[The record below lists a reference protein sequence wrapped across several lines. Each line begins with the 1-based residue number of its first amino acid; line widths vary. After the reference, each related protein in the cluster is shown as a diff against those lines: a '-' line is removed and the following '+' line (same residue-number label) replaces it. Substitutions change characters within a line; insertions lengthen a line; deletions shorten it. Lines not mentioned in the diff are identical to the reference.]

1 MRTVLRATTCI
12 AAVGFI
18 LAAAG
23 SANATPMQLTLT
35 ATDLVTNTVFSE
47 TFTDSGTP
55 NVINVGAGTSGAIAF
70 TGEVATS
77 TIGPPL
83 NTLITD
89 ALTVRNTSATDAYS
103 LVAAVSGMNF
113 VGPVNAVAL
122 TGSGTWFGTPGS
134 VMSLSFFDDPTNTLG
149 GACSNPP
156 AVPGGAPAPS
166 CLPLTTPGNLVGSFT
181 SPAAEDPTSSYSFS
195 PGITMLAIPDTGPFS
210 MTEMWSYTLAPGGDL
225 VSRGQT
231 ETKINFTPE
240 PASLLILGAGLAGIG
255 LIQYR
260 RKRG

>member
-1 MRTVLRATTCI
+1 MLRATTCA

-18 LAAAG
+18 LAATG
-23 SANATPMQLTLT
+23 TANATPMQLTLT
-35 ATDLVTNTVFSE
+35 ATDLATNTVFSE

-70 TGEVATS
+70 TGEAALS

-89 ALTVRNTSATDAYS
+89 ALTVTNTSATDTYS
-103 LVAAVSGMNF
+103 LTAALSGMNF
-113 VGPVNAVAL
+113 MGPVNEVAL

-134 VMSLSFFDDPTNTLG
+134 VMNLAFFDDPSNTLG

-166 CLPLTTPGNLVGSFT
+166 CLPLTAPGNLVGSFT
-181 SPAAEDPTSSYSFS
+181 SPAAANPTSSYSFS
-195 PGITMLAIPDTGPFS
+195 PGTSMLAIPDTGAFS
-210 MTEMWSYTLAPGGDL
+210 MTETWSYTLAPGGQL

-231 ETKINFTPE
+231 ETKTLAAPE
-240 PASLLILGAGLAGIG
+240 PASLLILGVGLAGIG
-255 LIQYR
+255 LLRYR
-260 RKRG
+260 RKHG